1 MRAGF
6 GCSLQGLKV
15 HMHLLNSAAIQT
27 LLRRDERQCACGL
40 IVREHSGHRMVRV
53 AAPRLHFG
61 QQVFVQTRS
70 AARALGRWGAAMA
83 MRSGIACGGSVAS
96 VRHSW
101 IAGATRSASTLLDH
115 TGEDSRPPRVPPAQR
130 HRCGMSST
138 LHWRFAKT
146 PAPMPIAA
154 RPHARL
160 SADNAAQSAHYRH
173 FVCVRWQL
181 SSGPAGLQAGW
192 PARGPAGWPADGSAN
207 RVATL
212 LRQCAQR
219 RVQRPACRSVSI
231 SNRISAA
238 IV

>member
-115 TGEDSRPPRVPPAQR
+115 TGEDSRPPRVPPA
-130 HRCGMSST
+130 
-138 LHWRFAKT
+138 
-146 PAPMPIAA
+146 
-154 RPHARL
+154 
-160 SADNAAQSAHYRH
+160 
-173 FVCVRWQL
+173 
-181 SSGPAGLQAGW
+181 
-192 PARGPAGWPADGSAN
+192 RGPPLWDEFDLALAVREDTRADAH
-207 RVATL
+207 
-212 LRQCAQR
+212 
-219 RVQRPACRSVSI
+219 RSTTT
-231 SNRISAA
+231 RAA
-238 IV
+238 FG